1 MAIDPRAKKAFGS
14 QAEEYERHRPGW
26 PAEAVRRALGRL
38 GLDAESEVID
48 LAAGTGKLTREL
60 VPLVRQVIAVEPLA
74 DMRRALAT
82 TVPGAETLDG
92 MAESI
97 PLPDESVD
105 GVFAGEAFH
114 WFATREAV
122 AEIARVVRSGGGLAL
137 LWNMHDFTDS
147 PWAGELFAVL
157 GDIGAPAPGQLER
170 HRKERWGDAFE
181 GSAFGPLEE
190 FSVPHEQHT
199 DIPGLVA
206 HAFTWSHM
214 RVIEEPKRNE
224 LRREL
229 LSAMEQAHPSSQD
242 VVIRYRTQVY
252 WARRA

>member
-1 MAIDPRAKKAFGS
+1 MAIDPRAEKAFGS

-26 PAEAVRRALGRL
+26 PTEAVRRALECL
-38 GLDAESEVID
+38 GLGAESEVID

-60 VPLVRQVIAVEPLA
+60 VPLVRRVIAVEPSGDMLRTLA
-74 DMRRALAT
+74 AG
-82 TVPGAETLDG
+82 VPGAETLEGTADR
-92 MAESI
+92 I
-97 PLPDESVD
+97 PLPDSSVD
-105 GVFAGEAFH
+105 GLFTAEAFH

-122 AEIARVVRSGGGLAL
+122 SEIARVVRSGGGLVL
-137 LWNMHDFTDS
+137 LWNMHELTDS

-157 GDIGAPAPGQLER
+157 GDIGAPAPGQIER

-181 GSAFGPLEE
+181 GTPFGPLEN
-190 FSVPHEQHT
+190 FSVPHELHT